1 MLGGV
6 AITDVGAFTATT
18 GIGQANCCAA
28 GAAGADATGAA
39 LLAEAGRC
47 IFCKAGDAAGVDP
60 L

>member
-1 MLGGV
+1 M
-6 AITDVGAFTATT
+6 TEVGAFTATT

-28 GAAGADATGAA
+28 DAAGADAIGAV
-39 LLAEAGRC
+39 LLAEGGRC